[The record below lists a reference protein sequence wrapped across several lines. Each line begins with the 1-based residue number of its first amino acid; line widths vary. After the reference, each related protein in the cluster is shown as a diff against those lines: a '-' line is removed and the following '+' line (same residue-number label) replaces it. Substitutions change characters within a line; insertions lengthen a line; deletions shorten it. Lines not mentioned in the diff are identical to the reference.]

1 MSGKS
6 RLPSGE
12 PRQPSQRRTRHPTLS
27 RTVIERPWRAGDKVY
42 WKGYTGMFL
51 RDTLDGPA
59 EVLIGRRTYIISRGE
74 LALA

>member
-1 MSGKS
+1 
-6 RLPSGE
+6 
-12 PRQPSQRRTRHPTLS
+12 
-27 RTVIERPWRAGDKVY
+27 VIERPWRAGDKVY
-42 WKGYTGMFL
+42 WNGYTGMFL